1 MEQEGQEFKA
11 ILSYVVCS
19 KPACATRPCLKKK
32 KKIKA
37 IKINDQVLM
46 GRECDT
52 GNSFA
57 ASDAIS

>member
-1 MEQEGQEFKA
+1 VFEASLCYKTLPQ
-11 ILSYVVCS
+11 
-19 KPACATRPCLKKK
+19 KK